1 MKKIYLFVL
10 MLIVLVS
17 TVLLGVY
24 FSRRK
29 PEGDEKGNPRG
40 IITIN
45 FKSRKVEITRN
56 KKEWVEFI
64 SGFDVDAI
72 EIKLKELYL

>member
-1 MKKIYLFVL
+1 MQIITINNCDCTIQAYLKDDFVNL
-10 MLIVLVS
+10 W
-17 TVLLGVY
+17 
-24 FSRRK
+24 SR
-29 PEGDEKGNPRG
+29 DEKGNPRG